1 MSLQTLE
8 LENLRCIERAELEL
22 HPRLNL
28 VTGPN
33 GSGKTSLL
41 EAVHLLGRGRSFR
54 TRMTERLIRF
64 GSDWLNVVGRVDDPL
79 VGTIGLH
86 FHRETG
92 LRARMAGRDVRSL
105 GELSTALPVM
115 ILDPGIHRLVEE
127 GPAYRRRWLDW
138 GVFHVEP
145 GFGTAWASYAQSIRQ
160 RNAALR
166 EGLDPSSWEPELARA
181 GEVITEARRRTLE
194 QLQPFWQP
202 VAERLLPLA
211 ISLTFFRG
219 WSAERNL
226 AEHLAQGRSRDI
238 EAGSTGSGPHR
249 FDVWL
254 RQEGRAAREVLSRG
268 QQKLLGA
275 CMALAITRLVTSLR
289 GRPPVL
295 LLDDPA
301 AELDAQRTQ
310 ALIEEIR
317 ATTGQLVVTALHA
330 EDLRFG
336 TPERTFHVEQGR
348 VTTL

>member
-8 LENLRCIERAELEL
+8 LDNLRCIERAELEL

-54 TRMTERLIRF
+54 TRLTERLVRF
-64 GSDWLNVVGRVDDPL
+64 GSDWLNVVGRVEDPL
-79 VGTIGLH
+79 VGTVGVH

-105 GELSTALPVM
+105 GELSVALPVM

-127 GPAYRRRWLDW
+127 GPSYRRRWLDW

-145 GFGTAWASYAQSIRQ
+145 AFAAAWASYTQSLRQ

-166 EGLDPSSWEPELARA
+166 QGADPTAWEPELARA
-181 GEVITEARRRTLE
+181 GELITECRRRTLE
-194 QLQPFWQP
+194 QLEAHWVP
-202 VAERLLPLA
+202 VAQRLLGLP
-211 ISLTFFRG
+211 ISLTFYRG
-219 WSAERNL
+219 WSSERS
-226 AEHLAQGRSRDI
+226 LAQGLELGRARDV
-238 EAGSTGSGPHR
+238 ETGGTGTGPHR

-254 RQEGRAAREVLSRG
+254 RIEGRAAREVLSRG

-275 CMALAITRLVTSLR
+275 CMALAITRLVTGIR
-289 GRPPVL
+289 GKPPVL

-301 AELDAQRTQ
+301 AELDATRTQ
-310 ALIEEIR
+310 LLIEEIR
-317 ATTGQLVVTALHA
+317 ATSGQLLVTALHA